1 MAINFNP
8 NATIR
13 HQWTKDNVCKCCGA
27 MRQVVRWKELDGK
40 RLWYRHKMYYS
51 LDNWKTFIERPDC
64 VVKSMDRGKL
74 TEADFGIIN
83 PSIG

>member
-1 MAINFNP
+1 M
-8 NATIR
+8 
-13 HQWTKDNVCKCCGA
+13 
-27 MRQVVRWKELDGK
+27 DGK

-74 TEADFGIIN
+74 TEADLGMIN
-83 PSIG
+83 PSI